1 MPNTTKSLA
10 RELRQIQKYLEI
22 NVTNNP
28 EEILERMS
36 NLMAFMA
43 RSGEILAIA
52 KHNLRKKKTEKI
64 HDDII
69 AVIQVT
75 KLSATVQNALLDSIC
90 EQESFLVDWAE
101 RINRGCTHQLDSL
114 RSMLSY
120 EKEHMSLSKFGVGG

>member
-1 MPNTTKSLA
+1 MPNTVESLA

-43 RSGEILAIA
+43 RTGEILAIS

-64 HDDII
+64 HEKII
-69 AVIQVT
+69 KIVSENR
-75 KLSATVQNALLDSIC
+75 LSATVQNALLDSIC
-90 EQESFLVDWAE
+90 EKESFMVDWAE
-101 RINRGCTHQLDSL
+101 RINRSCTHQLDSL